1 MNSAGSAEQ
10 ENAVYM
16 ESLEGKLSNLN
27 SAWQKFSTN
36 TLNSDFIKRLL
47 DVATNLIK
55 IADAAGGLTP
65 ILTTLVGT
73 FALLKAGSVAKGIT
87 ELIDKFSKFKATVQE
102 LGGGFK
108 NFQLVLA
115 GVKTAEDAAKIS
127 TVGLAVAAQTLTAAL
142 GIIGVVLGVAT
153 AAYNLF
159 INKQNEA
166 RQASIDNANTHLEEA
181 DSLKKKTE
189 EEEKNITKLK
199 DEKQTLEKLAKTDD
213 GTREKIKNKQE
224 EIDKREE
231 NIKKMK
237 EEQVAAA
244 KEAIGNVAGQKG
256 KKTAGGIYSY
266 IGTGV
271 DSEDKALAGYVK
283 EFNDAVKEADGNT
296 GKYNKTIDDMKSKYS
311 ALLSEQKKNNEAY
324 VSTEKFL
331 QLLNREQQK
340 NADNYEKDAKLA
352 EVYYNALMN
361 GLSEAEA
368 GQSMVDWMQEFYGL
382 NEEQM
387 EQLEQGID
395 VKNEDATATENQNE
409 KQQALNETIN
419 NAKSAQTEYA
429 DALNDNIDEMINYGE
444 NLDLLKT
451 AQEEIANTGNI
462 TAETFKSLSDNN
474 LLQYLTDVDG
484 QLGVNIAGFE
494 NSTEAI
500 KQNALANLEAS
511 TYEQIRSVVLED
523 MKNKETDAGNAA
535 TTASGQLASAGAS
548 AQEMG
553 AKMLAASGDVA
564 TLTAQLSALNKA
576 EGGSGEVGGDVAG
589 KVQNILKQ
597 AQSTKDF
604 ISKWK
609 PSTSKSAISKK
620 SGGSGRKSGSGSS
633 KSIKEEYKAEIDT
646 LYAYE
651 NALDN
656 AKDAVDRLND
666 ALKDTD
672 NFNEQEKILRQLIDA
687 TNNQIN
693 KTNEL
698 KNAQTAQMN
707 DYINQLRAQG
717 FAIDYNASKN
727 ELFINNMQHLAD
739 FSGDTAKNLE
749 KLIKKIQ
756 DLNDD
761 NRSLDNSVRDLTGD
775 VKDYYEQLEEIP
787 EKKLKK
793 FNELMKEFQQGRLD
807 QIQNQIDDIQHE
819 MDNDERIKA
828 LEQQIEALENE
839 NDELDKQK
847 ELEEKILAV
856 EEAKEKLA
864 NARKQKTLQVYRAGQ
879 GFVWESDIDSIKDAA
894 DELKDAQDDLNDK
907 IKQDQIDQ
915 LQAEKDALEK
925 SYQDRI
931 DALQAFLDEQNY
943 QIDKANREGIQS
955 FQDLQKELAKFGLDS
970 AEYLGKATD
979 WLNNYNKSLAEL
991 NTTVSGILSSSTTA
1005 TDGLIYSSATQDR
1018 INQALSNLIPLT
1030 TSTGL
1035 TLSNIDYDKIKGNS
1049 DNSNIYINNIE
1060 LPNVKDVNDFVEALK
1075 DLPRLASSQ
1084 ATNRT

>member
-10 ENAVYM
+10 ENAIYM

-73 FALLKAGSVAKGIT
+73 FALFKAGSVAKGIT

-189 EEEKNITKLK
+189 EEENNITKLK

-213 GTREKIKNKQE
+213 GTQEKIKNKQE

-244 KEAIGNVAGQKG
+244 KEAVGNVAGQKG

-311 ALLSEQKKNNEAY
+311 ALLAEQKKNNEAY

-340 NADNYEKDAKLA
+340 NADNYEKDAELA

-409 KQQALNETIN
+409 KQQALNETIS

-523 MKNKETDAGNAA
+523 VKNKEVDAATEAQNASTALGNAG
-535 TTASGQLASAGAS
+535 TS

-553 AKMLAASGDVA
+553 KKMMSAAGDVA
-564 TLTAQLSALNKA
+564 TLNTQLASI
-576 EGGSGEVGGDVAG
+576 GGAGYTPGEDVTK
-589 KVQNILKQ
+589 KVQDILKQ

-609 PSTSKSAISKK
+609 PSTSKSATSKK

-633 KSIKEEYKAEIDT
+633 KSTKEEYKAEIDT

-698 KNAQTAQMN
+698 KNAQSAQMN

-761 NRSLDNSVRDLTGD
+761 NRSLDSSVRDLTGD

-828 LEQQIEALENE
+828 IDKQIEALEAE
-839 NDELDKQK
+839 NDTLDSQK

-856 EEAKEKLA
+856 EQAKEKLA
-864 NARKQKTLQVYRAGQ
+864 NANKQKNLQIYRENQ
-879 GFVWESDIDSIKDAA
+879 GWVDLCPAA
-894 DELKDAQDDLNDK
+894 
-907 IKQDQIDQ
+907 
-915 LQAEKDALEK
+915 
-925 SYQDRI
+925 
-931 DALQAFLDEQNY
+931 
-943 QIDKANREGIQS
+943 
-955 FQDLQKELAKFGLDS
+955 
-970 AEYLGKATD
+970 
-979 WLNNYNKSLAEL
+979 
-991 NTTVSGILSSSTTA
+991 
-1005 TDGLIYSSATQDR
+1005 
-1018 INQALSNLIPLT
+1018 
-1030 TSTGL
+1030 
-1035 TLSNIDYDKIKGNS
+1035 
-1049 DNSNIYINNIE
+1049 
-1060 LPNVKDVNDFVEALK
+1060 
-1075 DLPRLASSQ
+1075 
-1084 ATNRT
+1084 

>member
-10 ENAVYM
+10 ENAIYM

-73 FALLKAGSVAKGIT
+73 FALFKAGSMAKGIT
-87 ELIDKFSKFKATVQE
+87 ELIDKFSKFRATVQE
-102 LGGGFK
+102 LGGGFR

-189 EEEKNITKLK
+189 EEENNITKLK

-213 GTREKIKNKQE
+213 GTQEKIKNKQE

-244 KEAIGNVAGQKG
+244 KEAVGNVAGQKG

-311 ALLSEQKKNNEAY
+311 ALLAEQKKNNEAY

-340 NADNYEKDAKLA
+340 NADNYEKDAELA

-523 MKNKETDAGNAA
+523 VKNKEANAA
-535 TTASGQLASAGAS
+535 TEAQNASTALGNAGTS

-553 AKMLAASGDVA
+553 KKMMSAAGDAA
-564 TLTAQLSALNKA
+564 TLNAQLASI
-576 EGGSGEVGGDVAG
+576 GGAGYTPGEDVTK
-589 KVQNILKQ
+589 KVQDILKQ

-620 SGGSGRKSGSGSS
+620 SGGSGKKSGSGSS
-633 KSIKEEYKAEIDT
+633 KSTKEEYKAEIDT

-698 KNAQTAQMN
+698 KNAQSAQMN

-749 KLIKKIQ
+749 KLIKKVQ

-761 NRSLDNSVRDLTGD
+761 NRSLDGSVRDLTGD

-819 MDNDERIKA
+819 MDNDPRLKQ
-828 LEQQIEALENE
+828 LEEQIEALEKQ
-839 NDELDKQK
+839 NDEIDKQK
-847 ELEEKILAV
+847 ELEEKLLAV

-864 NARKQKTLQVYRAGQ
+864 NARKQKTLQVYRERSR
-879 GFVWESDIDSIKDAA
+879 VKCE
-894 DELKDAQDDLNDK
+894 
-907 IKQDQIDQ
+907 
-915 LQAEKDALEK
+915 
-925 SYQDRI
+925 
-931 DALQAFLDEQNY
+931 
-943 QIDKANREGIQS
+943 
-955 FQDLQKELAKFGLDS
+955 
-970 AEYLGKATD
+970 
-979 WLNNYNKSLAEL
+979 
-991 NTTVSGILSSSTTA
+991 
-1005 TDGLIYSSATQDR
+1005 
-1018 INQALSNLIPLT
+1018 PL
-1030 TSTGL
+1030 
-1035 TLSNIDYDKIKGNS
+1035 
-1049 DNSNIYINNIE
+1049 
-1060 LPNVKDVNDFVEALK
+1060 
-1075 DLPRLASSQ
+1075 
-1084 ATNRT
+1084 

>member
-189 EEEKNITKLK
+189 EEENNITKLK

-213 GTREKIKNKQE
+213 GTQEKIKNKQE

-244 KEAIGNVAGQKG
+244 KEAVGNVAGQKG

-311 ALLSEQKKNNEAY
+311 ALLAEQKKNNEAY

-340 NADNYEKDAKLA
+340 NADNYEKDAELA

-409 KQQALNETIN
+409 KQQALNETIS

-523 MKNKETDAGNAA
+523 VKNKEVNAA
-535 TTASGQLASAGAS
+535 TEAQNASTALGNAGTS

-553 AKMLAASGDVA
+553 KKMMSASGDVA
-564 TLTAQLSALNKA
+564 TLNAQLASI
-576 EGGSGEVGGDVAG
+576 GGAGYTPGEDVTK
-589 KVQNILKQ
+589 KVQDILKQ

-609 PSTSKSAISKK
+609 PSTSKSATSKK

-633 KSIKEEYKAEIDT
+633 KSTKEEYKAEIDT

-698 KNAQTAQMN
+698 KNAQSAQMN

-761 NRSLDNSVRDLTGD
+761 NRSLDGSVRDLTGD

-819 MDNDERIKA
+819 MDNDPRLKQ
-828 LEQQIEALENE
+828 LEEQIEALEKQ
-839 NDELDKQK
+839 NDEIDKQK
-847 ELEEKILAV
+847 ELEEKLLAV

-1018 INQALSNLIPLT
+1018 INQALSNLIPST

-1035 TLSNIDYDKIKGNS
+1035 TLSNIDYDKIKGS
-1049 DNSNIYINNIE
+1049 SENSNIYINNIE